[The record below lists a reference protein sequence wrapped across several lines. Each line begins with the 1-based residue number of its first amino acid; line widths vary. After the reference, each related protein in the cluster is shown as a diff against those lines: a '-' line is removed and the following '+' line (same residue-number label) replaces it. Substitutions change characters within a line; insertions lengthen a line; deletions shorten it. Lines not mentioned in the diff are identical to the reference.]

1 MEKKIRAVGT
11 ALLVLIWLA
20 LTGFAW
26 FGQRTEVSEA
36 ERRPLASAPTLSVEA
51 INEGD
56 FMEDFED
63 FTLDQFPL
71 RDSFRQIKSLFH
83 FYGLQQLDN
92 NDIYIK
98 DGYAA
103 KQLYPLNE
111 DSVNYA
117 VKRFNDIYTQ
127 FLEGKAANCYVTV
140 VPDKGYYLSEKAGQL
155 TADYEKLFSLV
166 EGGMPWA
173 TYIDLTATLEASDY
187 YRTDTHWKQE
197 NLIPVAQKL
206 TQAMGVTPPAAD
218 AFTPKPV
225 DYPFYGVYYGQ
236 AAVPQKPDQLQIMES
251 DILKDCKV
259 YTYDDNLKKTQIPMY
274 DLSKLT
280 SGDPYNI
287 YLSGARVG
295 LVQIENPNATTDR
308 DLIVFRDSFGSS
320 IGPLLAQGY
329 KTVTLIDIREIPSP
343 NLKVLAMYLKLD
355 FSGDVLMLYSTTVLN
370 AGNELK

>member
-92 NDIYIK
+92 NDIYIR

-166 EGGMPWA
+166 GCGMPWA

-197 NLIPVAQKL
+197 CLIEAA
-206 TQAMGVTPPAAD
+206 TAICNTMGVTA
-218 AFTPKPV
+218 PKAE
-225 DYPFYGVYYGQ
+225 DYTVNAMERPFYGVYYGQ
-236 AAVPQKPDQLQIMES
+236 AALPMNPDTLCLMES
-251 DILKDCKV
+251 ELLDDCTVNYLDYTAMGGKVGKV
-259 YTYDDNLKKTQIPMY
+259 YDMDKYGEK
-274 DLSKLT
+274 DLYEL
-280 SGDPYNI
+280 
-287 YLSGARVG
+287 YLAGPRSLIV
-295 LVQIENPNATTDR
+295 IDNPNAKTDR
-308 DLIVFRDSFGSS
+308 ELVVFRDSFGSS
-320 IGPLLAQGY
+320 MTPLLVQDYA
-329 KTVTLIDIREIPSP
+329 KVTLVDIRYIHPTQVKMFVNYEG
-343 NLKVLAMYLKLD
+343 A
-355 FSGDVLMLYSTTVLN
+355 DVLFLYSTLVLN
-370 AGNELK
+370 ESSAIRP